1 MRMLDREYQ
10 MIQDYIVKLRREL
23 HQIPEVGTDLPL
35 TSNRVCAELDNLG
48 IPYVRSHADSS
59 ILATISG
66 EKPGKT
72 IALRADMD
80 GLEIIEETGVPYTSR
95 RTGCMHACGHDAHM
109 AILLG
114 TARLLNGQ
122 RKKLHGTVRLIFQSG
137 EEISRG
143 AEIVIRNGWLSGVD
157 GIFGLH
163 IGNIL
168 GKEIPNGTLVFPQ
181 SCCMASFDKFIIRIK
196 GQSCHGSTPEKG
208 IDPVNIAAHLIVAL
222 QTIQTREI
230 SGTDSS
236 VITIGK
242 IEGGAQYNVI
252 PKQVTLEGTIRA
264 LDETVRQYIG
274 KRIRGMSTAIAATF
288 GGACECEIILGA
300 PPVVNDEEMAELA
313 ASAVSDLFEPKDIIS
328 NFPIPNLGGEDF
340 ANYLQCVP
348 GAFFFLSSSNP
359 QKGTDI
365 PHHNPR
371 FNIDEDVMWK
381 GVIAFVR
388 IVQKFLDI
396 GK

>member
-1 MRMLDREYQ
+1 MEKKYEA
-10 MIQDYIVKLRREL
+10 IQSYIVNLRREF
-23 HQIPEVGTDLPL
+23 HKIPEIGIDLPKTKAL
-35 TSNRVCAELDNLG
+35 VCRELDRMG
-48 IPYVRSHADSS
+48 IPYQCSEKDSG
-59 ILATISG
+59 ILATIKG

-72 IALRADMD
+72 IALRTDMD
-80 GLEIIEETGVPYTSR
+80 GLAITEETGVPYQSTHP
-95 RTGCMHACGHDAHM
+95 GCMHACGHDAHM

-114 TARLLNGQ
+114 AAQILNAE
-122 RKKLHGTVRLIFQSG
+122 RKNLHGTVRLIFQTA

-143 AEIVIRNGWLSGVD
+143 AEIVIANGWIDDVD
-157 GIFGLH
+157 SIFGLH

-168 GKEIPNGTLVFPQ
+168 GKEIPSGTMIFPQ
-181 SCCMASFDKFIIRIK
+181 ACCMASFDKFVIRVK

-208 IDPVNIAAHLIVAL
+208 VDPVNIAAHLILAL

-242 IEGGAQYNVI
+242 IEGGGQYNVI
-252 PKQVTLEGTIRA
+252 PNQVTLEGTIRA
-264 LDETVRQYIG
+264 LDETVRQYIAR
-274 KRIRGMSTAIAATF
+274 RIRGVSTAIAATF
-288 GGACECEIILGA
+288 GGNCECDIIYGA
-300 PPVVNDEEMAELA
+300 PPVVNDETMAELA
-313 ASAVSDLFEPKDIIS
+313 AEAVSDLFEPKDIIS

-340 ANYLQCVP
+340 ANYLQKIP

-359 QKGTDI
+359 KKATDI

-381 GVIAFVR
+381 GVVAFVK
-388 IVQKFLDI
+388 IVNKFLDI
-396 GK
+396 RT